1 MATIEAFDP
10 ERHEDWQAPAAWS
23 LRAAFRAETAEA
35 TADLARRLADATE
48 VGDTLLLSGDLGA
61 GKTHF
66 ARAFIRHA
74 LGPGGA
80 HEDVP
85 SPTFTLVQIY
95 ETLDGDVWHAD
106 LYRLNGPDGVHEL
119 GLEEASETA
128 RCLIE
133 WPERFEPDWP
143 NHALLLRFV
152 ADFEASDEARR
163 ISLYAMEDTPTLKR
177 ALAAWPEGAA

>member
-1 MATIEAFDP
+1 MAKIEALDP
-10 ERHEDWQAPAAWS
+10 KRPEDWQAPAAWS
-23 LRAAFRAETAEA
+23 LRATFRAETLQA

-48 VGDTLLLSGDLGA
+48 VGATLLLSGDLGA

-80 HEDVP
+80 HEDIP
-85 SPTFTLVQIY
+85 SPTFTLVQTY

-106 LYRLNGPDGVHEL
+106 LYRLHGPNDVYEL
-119 GLEEASETA
+119 GLEEATDTA

-143 NHALLLRFV
+143 SHALLLRFV
-152 ADFEASDEARR
+152 AELEASDQARR
-163 ISLYAMEDTPTLKR
+163 ISLYAMEDTPTLNR